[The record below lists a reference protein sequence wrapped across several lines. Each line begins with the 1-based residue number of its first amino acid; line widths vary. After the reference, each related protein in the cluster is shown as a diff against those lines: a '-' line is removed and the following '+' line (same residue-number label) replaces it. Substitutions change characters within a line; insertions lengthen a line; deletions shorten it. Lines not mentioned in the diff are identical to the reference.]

1 VFAKKLEAVFWQD
14 LYAIKSRHS
23 PWYERTTANLWVGFL
38 KLAREYNVPMNINT
52 LRMIRVSMLADTIA
66 LRLDPTIDHYR
77 EYRKYLKGA
86 GKRAR
91 KRLRKRLQETFSDTE
106 MISWE
111 QGLQTFSGLMYRLQR
126 NVDSTFVQ
134 YAKLQ
139 GKAAFGLT
147 TVSSAILFVVVA
159 TGGILIANGTYIHL
173 VPGAE
178 YMGPWDALV
187 ERILPSGIYQG
198 FLALVFLATVRRL
211 LFRLGDKDR

>member
-1 VFAKKLEAVFWQD
+1 V
-14 LYAIKSRHS
+14 
-23 PWYERTTANLWVGFL
+23 T
-38 KLAREYNVPMNINT
+38 
-52 LRMIRVSMLADTIA
+52 MLADTIA

-86 GKRAR
+86 GRRAR
-91 KRLRKRLQETFSDTE
+91 KRLRKRVRDTFSDTE

-111 QGLQTFSGLMYRLQR
+111 QALQTFSGLMYRLQR

-147 TVSSAILFVVVA
+147 TIFSGLLLGFVS
-159 TGGILIANGTYIHL
+159 TGLILIAVGTYTRV
-173 VPGAE
+173 VPGLTPR
-178 YMGPWDALV
+178 GPWELLV
-187 ERILPSGIYQG
+187 EHVFPSGWYQAYLAII
-198 FLALVFLATVRRL
+198 FLGTVRRL